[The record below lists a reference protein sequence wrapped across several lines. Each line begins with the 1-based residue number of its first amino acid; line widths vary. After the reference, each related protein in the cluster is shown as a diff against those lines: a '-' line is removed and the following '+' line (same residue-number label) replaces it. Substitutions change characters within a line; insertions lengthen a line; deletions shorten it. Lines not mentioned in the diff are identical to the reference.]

1 MVHVGRGRRETA
13 GDQKNWR
20 IEDHRALP
28 FSHYEAGAKSPMV
41 SRPELHLQSARF
53 VPIRWEMKSCSF
65 PWTLKGNEG
74 DMLPAEDKRKMTLK

>member
-20 IEDHRALP
+20 IEDHRVLP

-41 SRPELHLQSARF
+41 SRPELHLQPARF
-53 VPIRWEMKSCSF
+53 VPIRWEDEE
-65 PWTLKGNEG
+65 LL
-74 DMLPAEDKRKMTLK
+74 LPLDP